1 MSVPSAMRVG
11 PFTPTVLVK
20 KKYIIFYLLIMWI
33 SIISIVLEFWIYWQ
47 EIFNWNYLHEWKI
60 THFYIFLPLLCF
72 LMYITIVFVSLICAK
87 ILLIIVNVFHKPKEG
102 VFLREKSNKDYKYW
116 SLRNT
121 IKRWPV
127 WLSHRFPFPFLD
139 NICFKLFGVKT
150 KLSNSLFEGWVD
162 CEFIEFG
169 KNVVVGQGSI
179 VQSATIMGNLLIIKK
194 TKIHENVR
202 IGTHAIVMP
211 GTIIGKNSV
220 LAASSVTTIGQ
231 ELEEGWIYVGIPA
244 QKFKKN
250 RFFEDGLKDIIGKR
264 IEDEDTLRKKYED
277 LYIRRHDEHSAL
289 RDRMHAQKERLEE
302 RIREHKQILKE
313 RSKERKSD
321 TSLKDA

>member
-1 MSVPSAMRVG
+1 MRVG
-11 PFTPTVLVK
+11 PFTPTVLAK
-20 KKYIIFYLLIMWI
+20 KKYIIFYLVLMWI
-33 SIISIVLEFWIYWQ
+33 SILSIVLEFWIYWE
-47 EIFNWNYLHEWKI
+47 EIFNWNFIFAWKI
-60 THFYIFLPLLCF
+60 THFYIFLPLLCV
-72 LMYITIVFVSLICAK
+72 LMYITIVFVSLFVAK
-87 ILLIIVNVFHKPKEG
+87 IMLLIVNVFHKPKEG
-102 VFLREKSNKDYKYW
+102 VFLREKTNKDYKYW

-139 NICFKLFGVKT
+139 NICFKMFGVKT
-150 KLSNSLFEGWVD
+150 KFSNSLFEGWVD

-179 VQSATIMGNLLIIKK
+179 IQSATIIGNLLIIKK
-194 TKIHENVR
+194 TRIEENVR

-211 GTIIGKNSV
+211 GTIIRRNSV
-220 LAASSVTTIGQ
+220 LAASSVTTVGQ

-250 RFFEDGLKDIIGKR
+250 RFFEDGLKEIIGKR
-264 IEDEDTLRKKYED
+264 IEDEEVMRKKYEE

-289 RDRMHAQKERLEE
+289 RERVHVQKERLEE
-302 RIREHKQILKE
+302 KIRERRHVQNE
-313 RSKERKSD
+313 PSKDVKKD
-321 TSLKDA
+321 TSIKDT